1 MFHLGVG
8 GGGGRTA
15 AITGY
20 RSKKRTMSSVL
31 CVTKAQRYTVT
42 FCHMFEGD
50 VMCELT

>member
-1 MFHLGVG
+1 MFHLGVWG
-8 GGGGRTA
+8 GVEQQQLLD
-15 AITGY
+15 TGL
-20 RSKKRTMSSVL
+20 KKRTMSSVL